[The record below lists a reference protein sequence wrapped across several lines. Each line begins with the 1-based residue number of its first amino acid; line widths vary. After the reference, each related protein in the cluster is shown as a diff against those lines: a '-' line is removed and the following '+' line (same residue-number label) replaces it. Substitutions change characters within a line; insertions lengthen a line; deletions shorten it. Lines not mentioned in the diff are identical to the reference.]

1 MPQTLLAICAVMLAT
16 FFAFQQQRSVLE
28 TRLEMVRN
36 EVETAATGVA
46 VDRLEEIGVMA
57 FDEATKSGDKIFSSN
72 SLTSRGVFT
81 VDAPPVDDLDDFDGS
96 YVERFRVYS
105 GDTLWYG
112 VETGIQYADEAQP
125 DQAIADPFVKT
136 KFKKAT
142 VRVYSLNTTK
152 VDTISISQSYS
163 CGSKCEWP

>member
-57 FDEATKSGDKIFSSN
+57 FDEATKSGDKIFSSA
-72 SLTSRGVFT
+72 SLTSSAIFT
-81 VDAPPVDDLDDFDGS
+81 VDAPPIDDLDDFDGS

-112 VETGIQYADEAQP
+112 VETGIEYADESQP
-125 DQAIADPFVKT
+125 DLAIADPFQKT

-142 VRVYSLNTTK
+142 VTVYSLNVTK
-152 VDTISISQSYS
+152 IDTLAVSQSYS

>member
-1 MPQTLLAICAVMLAT
+1 MPQTLLAFCAVMLAA
-16 FFAFQQQRSVLE
+16 FFAFQQQRSVVD
-28 TRLEMVRN
+28 TRMKMVQN

-57 FDEATKSGDKIFSSN
+57 YDEATKSGGKIFSSA
-72 SLTSRGVFT
+72 SLTAKGIFT
-81 VDAPPVDDLDDFDGS
+81 VDAPPIDDVDDFDGS

-125 DQAIADPFVKT
+125 DQEIVDPFLKT

-142 VRVYSLNTTK
+142 VRVYSLNVTEI
-152 VDTISISQSYS
+152 DTISLSQSYS
-163 CGSKCEWP
+163 CGSKCDWP